1 MFGVYKGDFMQE
13 PSSETLAADL
23 DSTFLSFLKKYNLE
37 AMKIFLQI
45 SNELQGY
52 GYLNEVSALYGLIWN
67 KPKFMFGY
75 LLRSLESDP
84 VIQEALKTSAGLFC
98 QHSILHQI
106 GDLVRNKFQLSNGRK
121 KSGAHEF
128 ITYQLDP
135 WFK

>member
-37 AMKIFLQI
+37 PMKIILQI

-84 VIQEALKTSAGLFC
+84 VIQEALNSPLLPPKIKEALN
-98 QHSILHQI
+98 QY
-106 GDLVRNKFQLSNGRK
+106 KFYIFR
-121 KSGAHEF
+121 
-128 ITYQLDP
+128 
-135 WFK
+135 